1 MSVELTDFDLSR
13 VVVVGT
19 SGSGKTTFAA
29 QLAAARDVP
38 HHELDAFFR
47 RAGWVSRSSEEMLE
61 LLSPHLA
68 KKSWVADGN
77 HGSPSD

>member
-61 LLSPHLA
+61 LLSPHRA